1 MKRLRRRTI
10 IALVLAGALAAGV
23 LFFCFQLIG
32 KGNDWV
38 GFFGTRYYDSGAIY
52 DRNGVLLYDGQT
64 KSYAENQAT
73 RVSTLHLVGDQNFGT
88 SLRSVLASRL
98 TGYNL
103 VTGTSLG
110 SHDVTLTID
119 AALNE
124 TAYAALNGRKG
135 VVAVYDYTTG
145 DLLCE
150 VSSPSYDPN
159 NPPSDINENPAYEGV
174 YLNRFFSSTY
184 PPGSVFKLVTTA
196 AAIEQKKDLDQF
208 RYTCTGSL
216 EVDGDVITCPYA
228 HGENMDIKQCL
239 ATSCNGAYATLAME
253 LGARPWESTWSRQ
266 GLLDS
271 LAVCDIHTA
280 KGSFVAQED
289 GSAFLGWSGVGQDKD
304 LVNPCNMLAF
314 MGALPNG
321 GVAVVPKLVERETI
335 TGTSIPAAFPDGKDT
350 YSIYGEETCRQ
361 LKEMM
366 RNNVASQYGQ
376 AQFRG
381 PGRSAPSPGTA
392 EVGGGTGA
400 PRLVCRLYRRPGASP
415 WPSWFWWKTA
425 AAAPG
430 WRVPSRPRFWPRQL
444 RSKRKRLPSKE
455 AFFLGCAFPVPA
467 EPGPRCAR
475 CPARRNPP

>member
-1 MKRLRRRTI
+1 M
-10 IALVLAGALAAGV
+10 
-23 LFFCFQLIG
+23 
-32 KGNDWV
+32 
-38 GFFGTRYYDSGAIY
+38 
-52 DRNGVLLYDGQT
+52 
-64 KSYAENQAT
+64 
-73 RVSTLHLVGDQNFGT
+73 
-88 SLRSVLASRL
+88 
-98 TGYNL
+98 
-103 VTGTSLG
+103 
-110 SHDVTLTID
+110 
-119 AALNE
+119 
-124 TAYAALNGRKG
+124 
-135 VVAVYDYTTG
+135 
-145 DLLCE
+145 
-150 VSSPSYDPN
+150 
-159 NPPSDINENPAYEGV
+159 

-253 LGARPWESTWSRQ
+253 LGGKTLGEYMEQA

-314 MGALPNG
+314 MGGIAND

-376 AQFRG
+376 AQFG
-381 PGRSAPSPGTA
+381 DLAVCAKSGTA
-392 EVGGGTGA
+392 EVGGGQEPHAWFAGFIDDPEHPLAFLVLVENGGGGA
-400 PRLVCRLYRRPGASP
+400 RVAGSIAAQVLAQA
-415 WPSWFWWKTA
+415 TA
-425 AAAPG
+425 
-430 WRVPSRPRFWPRQL
+430 
-444 RSKRKRLPSKE
+444 E
-455 AFFLGCAFPVPA
+455 
-467 EPGPRCAR
+467 
-475 CPARRNPP
+475 

>member
-1 MKRLRRRTI
+1 MKRLLTLLLGLLL
-10 IALVLAGALAAGV
+10 ALSLAGCGTSRPQASASTGPAEGTLEVHFIDVGQADAALLLCGGETMLIDGGNVDDSDLIVSYLSGQGVERLDYVVCTHAHEDHVGGLAGALAAGV

-150 VSSPSYDPN
+150 GSSPSYDPN

-253 LGARPWESTWSRQ
+253 LGGKTLGEYMEQA

-271 LAVCDIHTA
+271 LAEGDN
-280 KGSFVAQED
+280 SF
-289 GSAFLGWSGVGQDKD
+289 
-304 LVNPCNMLAF
+304 
-314 MGALPNG
+314 
-321 GVAVVPKLVERETI
+321 R
-335 TGTSIPAAFPDGKDT
+335 
-350 YSIYGEETCRQ
+350 
-361 LKEMM
+361 
-366 RNNVASQYGQ
+366 
-376 AQFRG
+376 
-381 PGRSAPSPGTA
+381 
-392 EVGGGTGA
+392 
-400 PRLVCRLYRRPGASP
+400 
-415 WPSWFWWKTA
+415 
-425 AAAPG
+425 
-430 WRVPSRPRFWPRQL
+430 
-444 RSKRKRLPSKE
+444 
-455 AFFLGCAFPVPA
+455 
-467 EPGPRCAR
+467 
-475 CPARRNPP
+475 

>member
-184 PPGSVFKLVTTA
+184 PPGSVFKLA
-196 AAIEQKKDLDQF
+196 D
-208 RYTCTGSL
+208 
-216 EVDGDVITCPYA
+216 
-228 HGENMDIKQCL
+228 H
-239 ATSCNGAYATLAME
+239 
-253 LGARPWESTWSRQ
+253 
-266 GLLDS
+266 
-271 LAVCDIHTA
+271 
-280 KGSFVAQED
+280 
-289 GSAFLGWSGVGQDKD
+289 
-304 LVNPCNMLAF
+304 
-314 MGALPNG
+314 
-321 GVAVVPKLVERETI
+321 
-335 TGTSIPAAFPDGKDT
+335 
-350 YSIYGEETCRQ
+350 
-361 LKEMM
+361 
-366 RNNVASQYGQ
+366 
-376 AQFRG
+376 
-381 PGRSAPSPGTA
+381 
-392 EVGGGTGA
+392 GGGH
-400 PRLVCRLYRRPGASP
+400 
-415 WPSWFWWKTA
+415 
-425 AAAPG
+425 
-430 WRVPSRPRFWPRQL
+430 
-444 RSKRKRLPSKE
+444 
-455 AFFLGCAFPVPA
+455 
-467 EPGPRCAR
+467 
-475 CPARRNPP
+475 

>member
-10 IALVLAGALAAGV
+10 IALVLDGALAAGV

-253 LGARPWESTWSRQ
+253 LGGKTLGEYMEQA

-314 MGALPNG
+314 MGGIAND

-376 AQFRG
+376 AQFG
-381 PGRSAPSPGTA
+381 DLAVCAKSGTA
-392 EVGGGTGA
+392 EVGGGQEPHAWFAGFIDDPEHPLAFLVLVENGGGGA
-400 PRLVCRLYRRPGASP
+400 RVAGSIAAQVLAQA
-415 WPSWFWWKTA
+415 TA
-425 AAAPG
+425 
-430 WRVPSRPRFWPRQL
+430 
-444 RSKRKRLPSKE
+444 E
-455 AFFLGCAFPVPA
+455 
-467 EPGPRCAR
+467 
-475 CPARRNPP
+475 

>member
-1 MKRLRRRTI
+1 MTRLRRRTI

-253 LGARPWESTWSRQ
+253 LGGKTLGEYMEQA

-314 MGALPNG
+314 MGGIAND

-350 YSIYGEETCRQ
+350 YSI
-361 LKEMM
+361 
-366 RNNVASQYGQ
+366 
-376 AQFRG
+376 
-381 PGRSAPSPGTA
+381 
-392 EVGGGTGA
+392 
-400 PRLVCRLYRRPGASP
+400 
-415 WPSWFWWKTA
+415 
-425 AAAPG
+425 
-430 WRVPSRPRFWPRQL
+430 
-444 RSKRKRLPSKE
+444 
-455 AFFLGCAFPVPA
+455 
-467 EPGPRCAR
+467 
-475 CPARRNPP
+475 